1 MSVTPRISLV
11 AFEDRNPQ
19 FIFVAVPNERGRY
32 LRTDRSVAQVACP
45 QCRAIAG
52 EPCKTGSGDGYSS
65 TTHHVRRSGARWS
78 WGWMRHADDVL
89 HKPVMPPPVPDEFME
104 AAS

>member
-52 EPCKTGSGDGYSS
+52 EPCKTGGGDGYGS
-65 TTHHVRRSGARWS
+65 TTHHVRRVAAKRY
-78 WGWMRHADDVL
+78 WGSRADDVL
-89 HKPVMPPPVPDEFME
+89 HKPVMQPPEPDEFME